1 MDYGPFNVGCSC
13 RFLNCLA
20 ICKVTS
26 FLSTLR
32 EKLHELGKQK
42 FLITELRN
50 SMNLDDSYS
59 FNIEIYHNNSL

>member
-32 EKLHELGKQK
+32 EKLHELCKQK
-42 FLITELRN
+42 FLIIELRN
-50 SMNLDDSYS
+50 CINLDDSYS
-59 FNIEIYHNNSL
+59 SNIEIYDSNS